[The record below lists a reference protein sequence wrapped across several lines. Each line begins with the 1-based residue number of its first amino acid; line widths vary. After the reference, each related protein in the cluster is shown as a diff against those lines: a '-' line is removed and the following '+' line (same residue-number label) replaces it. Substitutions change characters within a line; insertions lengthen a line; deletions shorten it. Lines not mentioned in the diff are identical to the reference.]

1 MKIDNKMASCNYQNT
16 NERGKEKQIGANVVF
31 EKQGTICKQSD
42 IDNNLYF
49 CILVTKLNLEP
60 INFR

>member
-16 NERGKEKQIGANVVF
+16 NEQGKKKQIEGNIVF
-31 EKQGTICKQSD
+31 EKQRTICKQSD

-60 INFR
+60 INFK